1 VLMLSQRLRA
11 TSDRLIQLLEEQGQS
26 SAGLL

>member
-11 TSDRLIQLLEEQGQS
+11 TSSRLMGLLDEHGQR
-26 SAGLL
+26 SAGHL